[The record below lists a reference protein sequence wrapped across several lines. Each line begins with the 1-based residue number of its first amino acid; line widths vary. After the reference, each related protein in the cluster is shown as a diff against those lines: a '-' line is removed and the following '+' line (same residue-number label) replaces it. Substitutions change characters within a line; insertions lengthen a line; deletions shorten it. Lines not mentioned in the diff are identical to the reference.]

1 MPKASSTMQQ
11 GEDDNADS
19 LTGIQGDHENSSQVS
34 VSASGGKGSTVP
46 TALICDNPLLRRGL
60 QHILSGTRFVILE
73 EAPATGLRLI
83 NEVAQEP
90 ALAILAVNKLCSRVP
105 EKVQQVKERYRAERI
120 VVLADYLNP
129 GLVVQAHEAGVDG
142 FCLTGSDPEVLI
154 ISLELV
160 MLGELALP
168 TGLVRL
174 ILDQTTLKPE
184 PEPWDNKVLVTPKTS
199 ATGVRSITTREAE
212 ILRCLVDG
220 APNKMIARKLD
231 VAEAT
236 VKVHVKAI
244 LRKIGVANRT
254 QAAMWAMDHLPATGE
269 ASLHG

>member
-1 MPKASSTMQQ
+1 M
-11 GEDDNADS
+11 
-19 LTGIQGDHENSSQVS
+19 
-34 VSASGGKGSTVP
+34 
-46 TALICDNPLLRRGL
+46 
-60 QHILSGTRFVILE
+60 
-73 EAPATGLRLI
+73 
-83 NEVAQEP
+83 
-90 ALAILAVNKLCSRVP
+90 
-105 EKVQQVKERYRAERI
+105 
-120 VVLADYLNP
+120 
-129 GLVVQAHEAGVDG
+129 
-142 FCLTGSDPEVLI
+142 
-154 ISLELV
+154 
-160 MLGELALP
+160 
-168 TGLVRL
+168 

-254 QAAMWAMDHLPATGE
+254 QAAMWASQHLGHEECTAVAELAG
-269 ASLHG
+269 